1 MLFDLLKS
9 FGPALVSVLFAAA
22 IARHWQHRNWLQ
34 QQRVLDAEKS
44 YQEQKALFDDFV
56 KVASR
61 RLTRSRRLFGALQG
75 GSDERIE
82 ACLKEYETALL
93 EWNDSYHTLF
103 ARFVRVMKNGYSLH
117 LLMERDVRVPLVD
130 AGALLE
136 RAERKHRNGH
146 AIALSVGEMAHVRSL
161 LGIAS
166 RNIIVTSRS
175 IYKDL
180 QAQNAKR
187 LDDDLRVQDMLR
199 RGEYQDLDIFQI
211 VREIRRPARKPAA
224 Y

>member
-9 FGPALVSVLFAAA
+9 FGPALVSVLFAAV

-61 RLTRSRRLFGALQG
+61 RLTRSRRLFGALQR
-75 GSDERIE
+75 GSEERVE
-82 ACLKEYETALL
+82 ACLKEYDTALL
-93 EWNDSYHTLF
+93 EWNDCYHALF
-103 ARFVRVMKNGYSLH
+103 ARFVRVMKKGYSFH
-117 LLMERDVRVPLVD
+117 QQMEFLVNAPFVE

-136 RAERKHRNGH
+136 RAVRRHRNGH
-146 AIALSVGEMAHVRSL
+146 AVALSFEEMAHVKRL
-161 LGIAS
+161 LRTAS
-166 RNIIVTSRS
+166 NSIIDISRS

-180 QAQNAKR
+180 QVQNAMR

-199 RGEYQDLDIFQI
+199 RGEYQDLGVFQI